1 MLGFFAYKIHEYPLA
16 GTAEYDA
23 AGARAR
29 ARGRGAPAAAPH
41 RGVPRVTVTDRRSQ
55 AQRLTRETPRPPRP
69 SSRSEV
75 RSSSARS
82 APRRSSGSLTP
93 EHTGAHTCHLQPS
106 TARAVLPI
114 HLTSRAL
121 AVLPR
126 HHLALSITQHLRMGL
141 RKLSS
146 FTPSA
151 CPPSV
156 PAASPSQAR
165 RSREPK

>member
-1 MLGFFAYKIHEYPLA
+1 MHSFFTVMLGFFAYKIHEYPLA

-29 ARGRGAPAAAPH
+29 ARGRGGPRPAA
-41 RGVPRVTVTDRRSQ
+41 PRSARSQ